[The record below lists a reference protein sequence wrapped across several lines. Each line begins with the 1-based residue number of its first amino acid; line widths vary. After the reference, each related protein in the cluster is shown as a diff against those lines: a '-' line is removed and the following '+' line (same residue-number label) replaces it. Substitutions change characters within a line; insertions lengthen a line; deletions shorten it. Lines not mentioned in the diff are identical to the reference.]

1 MIAASLPT
9 PEFRG
14 DAFMTVAADPVPF
27 VERDFRATRPGFE
40 KLEAGHCA
48 PRHAHLSAYVSIVI
62 DGCYEQA
69 GYAGRMKLAPGDV
82 LVQPLLDRH
91 ESRAAP
97 GISPH
102 ILRLAWFA
110 DPGNGGVH
118 RPRNVDLIIRTARR
132 DPREAS
138 ELLRE
143 MIGGATARD
152 PLRRDWPDLLA
163 AQLRTDRPR
172 LEDWATEHGLARETV
187 SRGFR
192 QAFGVAPRD
201 FAIQY
206 RDRRAWIRIT
216 GGTDRLSDIAADLGY
231 ADQAH
236 MTRAVSAL
244 SGMPPAQLRK
254 WLRDRRLDHGFGARL
269 VDPG

>member
-1 MIAASLPT
+1 MPAA
-9 PEFRG
+9 G
-14 DAFMTVAADPVPF
+14 NPVPF
-27 VERDFRATRPGFE
+27 AERDFRATRPGFE
-40 KLEAGHCA
+40 KLEAGHCV
-48 PRHAHLSAYVSIVI
+48 PRHAHLSAYVSIII
-62 DGCYEQA
+62 DGSYEQA
-69 GYAGRMKLAPGDV
+69 GYAGRMKMEPGDV

-91 ESRAAP
+91 ESRAAR

-118 RPRNVDLIIRTARR
+118 RPRDVDLIIRTARR
-132 DPREAS
+132 DAREAS

-143 MIGGATARD
+143 MIGGASADD

-172 LEDWATEHGLARETV
+172 LEDWAAEHGLARETV

-192 QAFGVAPRD
+192 LAFGVAPRD

-216 GGTDRLSDIAADLGY
+216 TSTDRLSDIAADLGY

-236 MTRAVSAL
+236 MTRAVSVL
-244 SGMPPAQLRK
+244 SGMPPAKLRK
-254 WLRDRRLDHGFGARL
+254 WISGGGRDTGLGARL
-269 VDPG
+269 F